1 MDGSQ
6 TFRVGEK
13 VVYPNH
19 GVGIIETIANRVISS
34 PAGGGEQQ
42 YYQLKIEASN
52 LRVMVPFTNVESVG
66 MRRVTDARAMVPI
79 LTYLRDSE
87 PVACAT
93 DWKWR
98 FKENSDKMRNGA
110 LAQVAEVLK
119 SLVQLHQAKPLS
131 YREKKMLDRAAL
143 LLVGEM
149 ASAEN
154 LSLERSLQLL
164 QQTLAAAELILPP
177 FDEEAS

>member
-1 MDGSQ
+1 MSV
-6 TFRVGEK
+6 TTIFRVGDK

-19 GVGIIETIANRVISS
+19 GVGIIEHISRREV
-34 PAGGGEQQ
+34 GESSQE
-42 YYQLKIEASN
+42 YYLLKIEASN
-52 LRVMVPFTNVESVG
+52 LKVMVPSTNAASVG
-66 MRRVTDARAMVPI
+66 MRPVTAPAELVPI
-79 LTYLRDSE
+79 LGYLQRVETIASSS
-87 PVACAT
+87 

-131 YREKKMLDRAAL
+131 FREKKMLDRAAT

-149 ASAEN
+149 ASAHN
-154 LSLERSLQLL
+154 LTAEASLTLL
-164 QQTLAAAELILPP
+164 QQTLAKAELVLPAL
-177 FDEEAS
+177 DADDARG